1 MLNPARALFAFLAKP
16 HVQTGLALGAAA
28 AIESN
33 QPSLM
38 VRPRTDQ
45 ALVVAGSIASG
56 YVVGSGYAQIIERL
70 PVRSPIAIDAVAGAA
85 AATFVSTIG
94 PKIESS
100 RPGALAVT
108 AARARSYGA
117 TTALA
122 MNVLRRGVRTAGSR
136 GRFTGSV
143 AGAVAATA
151 LAGGAFLY
159 LRDRLDRYE
168 SGGRISPDGPDV
180 AWTLAV
186 GTGIAT
192 AVGGAVMAE
201 RTAATA
207 SASALGRAIGGPAA
221 AWLPLTHA
229 LIGGSAVLAGR
240 FGMGQLLGKIAASNR
255 STEIRYSEPPATN
268 LVSGGPGSAVEFDE
282 LGLQGRR
289 FVSEAS
295 PAERIDEVLGES
307 GALDAIRVYVGVDS
321 ADSVERRV
329 VLAIEELQRTG
340 AFERSHLIVGSPAG
354 TGYFNYIPVEAAEYL
369 SRGDVA
375 SVAIQYGSLPS
386 MLSTSKIPLAIEQHG
401 ALLAAINAE
410 LSLRDPSDR
419 PQIVLYGE
427 SLGSQ
432 ASQGA
437 FTGGGTTVLQ
447 DLGVNRAL
455 WAGTPYA
462 SRWRRQIF
470 AGGPDID
477 ASVFARFASID
488 EYRATPDDARAQ
500 VRFFFLDHHEDPV
513 TRFGL
518 DIAYRRPTWLGS
530 ADQRPPNVSLSQM
543 WVPAVT
549 FWQTAI
555 DTKNAA
561 TVVPGEFKAL
571 GHDYRAD
578 LAQFV
583 SIAYGL
589 TDITDEQMESIES
602 RLRRSEIERAAKIA
616 DGKVPVR

>member
-1 MLNPARALFAFLAKP
+1 MNPARALFSFLAKP

-56 YVVGSGYAQIIERL
+56 YLVGSGYSQVIGRL

-108 AARARSYGA
+108 AARARSYAA

-122 MNVLRRGVRTAGSR
+122 TNVLRHGVRTAGPY
-136 GRFTGSV
+136 GRL
-143 AGAVAATA
+143 AGGAAGVAAA
-151 LAGGAFLY
+151 AVLAGGAFLY
-159 LRDRLDRYE
+159 LRDRLDRYGT
-168 SGGRISPDGPDV
+168 GGRISPDGSDV

-186 GTGIAT
+186 GTGVAT
-192 AVGGAVMAE
+192 VVGGAVMAE
-201 RTAATA
+201 RKAA
-207 SASALGRAIGGPAA
+207 SASAAALSRAVGGPAA
-221 AWLPLTHA
+221 MWMPLTHG
-229 LIGGSAVLAGR
+229 LIGGGAVLAGK

-255 STEIRYSEPPATN
+255 STEVRYSAPPATG
-268 LVSGGPGSAVEFDE
+268 LVSGGPGSAVQFDE

-295 PAERIDEVLGES
+295 PAARIDEVLGEDS
-307 GALDAIRVYVGVDS
+307 SKDAIRVYIGVES
-321 ADSVERRV
+321 ADTIEARV
-329 VLAIEELQRTG
+329 ALAIEELQRTG
-340 AFERSHLIVGSPAG
+340 AFDRSLLVVGSPAG

-401 ALLAAINAE
+401 ALLHAINGE
-410 LSLRDPSDR
+410 LNQRDPADR
-419 PQIVLYGE
+419 PRVVLYGE
-427 SLGSQ
+427 SLGAQ

-437 FTGGGTTVLQ
+437 FIGGGTAVLD

-462 SRWRRQIF
+462 GQWRRQIF
-470 AGGPDID
+470 AGGPGID
-477 ASVFARFASID
+477 SSIFARFASIE
-488 EYRATPDDARAQ
+488 EYRDTPNEARSE
-500 VRFFFLDHHEDPV
+500 VRYFFLDHYEDPV

-530 ADQRPPNVSLSQM
+530 ADQRPPNVSRSQQ

-561 TVVPGEFKAL
+561 TVIPGEFKAL

-583 SIAYGL
+583 SVAYGL
-589 TDITDEQMESIES
+589 TDVTDGQMASIEA

-616 DGKVPVR
+616 DGKELVE

>member
-1 MLNPARALFAFLAKP
+1 MFNPARTLFAFLAKP
-16 HVQTGLALGAAA
+16 HVQTGLALGTAA

-56 YVVGSGYAQIIERL
+56 YVVGSGYAQVIDRL
-70 PVRSPIAIDAVAGAA
+70 PVRSPIALDAVAGAA

-94 PKIESS
+94 PRIESS

-108 AARARSYGA
+108 SARARSYAA

-122 MNVLRRGVRTAGSR
+122 TGVLRQGIRLARPHGRLATSAAGVATA
-136 GRFTGSV
+136 
-143 AGAVAATA
+143 AA
-151 LAGGAFLY
+151 LAGGAILY

-168 SGGRISPDGPDV
+168 TGGRISPDGSDV

-186 GTGIAT
+186 GTGVAA
-192 AVGGAVMAE
+192 AVGGVVMAE
-201 RTAATA
+201 RTAANA
-207 SASALGRAIGGPAA
+207 SASALSRAVGGPPV
-221 AWLPLTHA
+221 AWMPLTHA
-229 LIGGSAVLAGR
+229 LIGGSVVLAGK
-240 FGMGQLLGKIAASNR
+240 FGMGQLLGKIAASNQ
-255 STEIRYSEPPATN
+255 STEVRYSEPPATR
-268 LVSGGPGSAVEFDE
+268 LVSGGPESAVRFEE

-295 PAERIDEVLGES
+295 PAERIDEVLGEDGS
-307 GALDAIRVYVGVDS
+307 KDAIRVYIGVESTDT
-321 ADSVERRV
+321 VEGRV
-329 VLAIEELQRTG
+329 ALAVEELQRTG
-340 AFERSHLIVGSPAG
+340 AFDRSLLIVGSPAG

-369 SRGDVA
+369 ARGDIA

-386 MLSTSKIPLAIEQHG
+386 MLSTSKIPLATEQHG
-401 ALLAAINAE
+401 ALLHAINGE
-410 LSLRDPSDR
+410 LDQRDPTDR
-419 PQIVLYGE
+419 PRVVLYGE
-427 SLGSQ
+427 SLGAQ
-432 ASQGA
+432 TSQGA
-437 FTGGGTTVLQ
+437 FIGGGTVVLD
-447 DLGVNRAL
+447 DLGVDRAL

-462 SRWRRQIF
+462 GQWRREIF
-470 AGGPDID
+470 ADGPGID
-477 ASVFARFASID
+477 SSVFARFATID
-488 EYRATPDDARAQ
+488 EYREMPDEARSAIQ
-500 VRFFFLDHHEDPV
+500 YFFLDHHEDPV

-518 DIAYRRPTWLGS
+518 DIAYRRPAWLGS
-530 ADQRPPNVSLSQM
+530 ADQRPPNVSRSQK

-561 TVVPGEFKAL
+561 TVIPGEFKAL

-583 SIAYGL
+583 SAAYGL
-589 TDITDEQMESIES
+589 TDVTADQMSAIEA

-616 DGKVPVR
+616 DGKELVG

>member
-1 MLNPARALFAFLAKP
+1 
-16 HVQTGLALGAAA
+16 V
-28 AIESN
+28 I
-33 QPSLM
+33 
-38 VRPRTDQ
+38 
-45 ALVVAGSIASG
+45 
-56 YVVGSGYAQIIERL
+56 
-70 PVRSPIAIDAVAGAA
+70 
-85 AATFVSTIG
+85 
-94 PKIESS
+94 
-100 RPGALAVT
+100 
-108 AARARSYGA
+108 
-117 TTALA
+117 
-122 MNVLRRGVRTAGSR
+122 
-136 GRFTGSV
+136 
-143 AGAVAATA
+143 
-151 LAGGAFLY
+151 
-159 LRDRLDRYE
+159 
-168 SGGRISPDGPDV
+168 
-180 AWTLAV
+180 
-186 GTGIAT
+186 
-192 AVGGAVMAE
+192 
-201 RTAATA
+201 
-207 SASALGRAIGGPAA
+207 
-221 AWLPLTHA
+221 
-229 LIGGSAVLAGR
+229 AGR

-329 VLAIEELQRTG
+329 ALAIEELQRTG

-427 SLGSQ
+427 SLGAQ

-616 DGKVPVR
+616 DGRVPVR